1 VPDEAGLQAAGTDGA
16 TTGGATTGDEPR
28 GHMVVV
34 GNDALTQRLAG
45 DLAKLYQERVVVV
58 VPEPQQDHGPQLLAL
73 HDESGPI
80 SVIAGRRPDEATLRQ
95 AGVAEAD
102 ALAIVLDDDQAV
114 TAAALTA
121 RSINPHVRL
130 ALRVHSG
137 ALRKRLRRLLDR
149 PDAPTTVAS
158 ASETA
163 APALVSSVLPHQEQ
177 VIAVNSGTCT
187 VVSKDLPDGATK
199 LLPGPDI
206 PIAVLT
212 ETAGVLLP
220 DPETWTPP
228 ADERVTVVRLRHH
241 QETATPKGPPAWSRM
256 MAVMR
261 AFVSRKLQVAAAAL
275 SVVVALLT
283 VLTWQLTGTDLGRS
297 LYLVLLDLSSAG
309 NPAFGQPVARQVL
322 QIVTM
327 FTGMLILGLVAAIV
341 LDSVGAVRPADGT
354 RRVRR
359 TLNNHILL
367 IGIGSAGT
375 AVVSRLVDMRRPVV
389 VVERNPNAYNLA
401 AVRAR
406 GVPVVLGEFTSDA
419 VWQAARGDRASAVM
433 ALTNNDSANLQAV
446 LFARERRP
454 DVPAVLRLFDE
465 GFARTVYKALR
476 EAHPNSRTRSRSVSY
491 LAAPAFAAAM
501 MGRRV
506 LAAIPARR
514 EILLL
519 AEVTVAEGD
528 ALAERTVTEAFEPG
542 DWRVVAVRPAGR
554 GQHFDWS
561 PEAARTLRAEDRVV
575 VVATRAGLGRLL
587 RRADTPPTGRP
598 ELPAQTDAAA
608 EPSTST
614 STSATSSTSSSP
626 SA

>member
-1 VPDEAGLQAAGTDGA
+1 MPDEGAHTEAGPG
-16 TTGGATTGDEPR
+16 EESR

-34 GNDALTQRLAG
+34 GNDALTQRLVG
-45 DLAKLYQERVVVV
+45 DLAKLYQEHVVVV
-58 VPEPQQDHGPQLLAL
+58 VPEPKQDHGPQLLAL
-73 HDESGPI
+73 HQESGPI
-80 SVIAGRRPDEATLRQ
+80 SVLAGRRPDEATLRQ
-95 AGVAEAD
+95 AGVADAD

-114 TAAALTA
+114 TAAALAA
-121 RSINPHVRL
+121 RGINPHVRL
-130 ALRVHSG
+130 ALRVHSS
-137 ALRKRLRRLLDR
+137 ALGKRLQRLLDR
-149 PDAPTTVAS
+149 PDAPTSVAS
-158 ASETA
+158 ASQTA
-163 APALVSSVLPHQEQ
+163 APALVSSALPDQEQ

-187 VVSKDLPDGATK
+187 VVSKELPAGAAA
-199 LLPGPDI
+199 LPAGPDI

-212 ETAGVLLP
+212 EAEGTLLP
-220 DPETWTPP
+220 DPENWVPP
-228 ADERVTVVRLRHH
+228 PGERVTVVGLRHH
-241 QETATPKGPPAWSRM
+241 QEAPEAQGPAARTRV

-261 AFVSRKLQVAAAAL
+261 AFVSRKLQVVAAAL

-283 VLTWQLTGTDLGRS
+283 VLTWQLTGTNLGLS

-309 NPAFGQPVARQVL
+309 NPAFGQPVSRQVL

-327 FTGMLILGLVAAIV
+327 FTGMLILGLVAAVV
-341 LDSVGAVRPADGT
+341 LDAVGAVRPNDGP
-354 RRVRR
+354 RRVPR
-359 TLNNHILL
+359 TMNNHILL

-375 AVVSRLVDMRRPVV
+375 AVVSRLADMRRPVV

-406 GVPVVLGEFTSDA
+406 GVPVVLGEFTRDS

-433 ALTNNDSANLQAV
+433 ALTNNDSANLQTV

-454 DVPAVLRLFDE
+454 DVPVVLRLFDE

-528 ALAERTVTEAFEPG
+528 ALAGRTVSEAFQPG
-542 DWRVVAVRPAGR
+542 DWRVVAVRPPGR

-561 PEAARTLRAEDRVV
+561 PASTHSLDPDYRVI

-587 RRADTPPTGRP
+587 RRADTPPTAAQQPR
-598 ELPAQTDAAA
+598 LPAQA
-608 EPSTST
+608 EAETAS
-614 STSATSSTSSSP
+614 SA
-626 SA
+626 

>member
-1 VPDEAGLQAAGTDGA
+1 MVIIRAGAGEGRETVPDEAGSTQTGPGNGVTGTGLVEE
-16 TTGGATTGDEPR
+16 GR

-34 GNDALTQRLAG
+34 GNDALTQRLVG
-45 DLAKLYQERVVVV
+45 DLAKLYRERVVVV
-58 VPEPQQDHGPQLLAL
+58 VPDPQHEHGPQLLAL
-73 HDESGPI
+73 HRDAGPI
-80 SVIAGRRPDEATLRQ
+80 TVLAGRRPDEPALRQ

-130 ALRVHSG
+130 ALRVHNT
-137 ALRKRLRRLLDR
+137 ALGKRLRRLLDR

-158 ASETA
+158 ASQTA
-163 APALVSSVLPHQEQ
+163 APALVSSALPDQDQ

-187 VVSKDLPDGATK
+187 VVSTVLPAGTTE
-199 LLPGPDI
+199 LPPGPDV

-212 ETAGVLLP
+212 ENGGLLLP
-220 DPETWTPP
+220 DPEHWVAP
-228 ADERVTVVRLRHH
+228 ADEPITLVSLRHH
-241 QETATPKGPPAWSRM
+241 QEPPTPEATRAWSRM
-256 MAVMR
+256 GTVLR
-261 AFVSRKLQVAAAAL
+261 SFFSRKLQVAAAGL
-275 SVVVALLT
+275 SAVVALLT
-283 VLTWQLTGTDLGRS
+283 VLTWQLTGTNLGLS

-322 QIVTM
+322 QIITM

-341 LDSVGAVRPADGT
+341 LDSVGAVRPSENP

-359 TLNNHILL
+359 TMNNHVVL

-389 VVERNPNAYNLA
+389 VVERNPEARNLA

-406 GVPVVLGEFTSDA
+406 GVPVVLGEFTRDT
-419 VWQAARGDRASAVM
+419 VWRAARGDRASAVM

-454 DVPAVLRLFDE
+454 DVPVVLRLFDE
-465 GFARTVYKALR
+465 AFARTVFKALR

-501 MGRRV
+501 LGRRV

-528 ALAERTVTEAFEPG
+528 ELAGRTVKDAFRPG
-542 DWRVVAVRPAGR
+542 DWRVVAVRQR
-554 GQHFDWS
+554 GQHADWN
-561 PEAARTLRAEDRVV
+561 PAPTRHLRDDDRVI

-587 RRADTPPTGRP
+587 RRADAPQAAGR
-598 ELPAQTDAAA
+598 LPAQSGPHPEA
-608 EPSTST
+608 
-614 STSATSSTSSSP
+614 SP
-626 SA
+626 SELPG

>member
-1 VPDEAGLQAAGTDGA
+1 MPDEEL
-16 TTGGATTGDEPR
+16 R

-58 VPEPQQDHGPQLLAL
+58 VPEPQQEHGPQLVAL
-73 HDESGPI
+73 HRDTGPI
-80 SVIAGRRPDEATLRQ
+80 TVIAGRRPDEPTLRQ
-95 AGVAEAD
+95 AGVADAD

-121 RSINPHVRL
+121 RGINPHVRL
-130 ALRVHSG
+130 ALRVHSTPLG
-137 ALRKRLRRLLDR
+137 KRLRRLLDR

-158 ASETA
+158 ASQTA
-163 APALVSSVLPHQEQ
+163 APALVSSALPDQDQ
-177 VIAVNSGTCT
+177 VIAVHNGTCT
-187 VVSKDLPDGATK
+187 VVSTVLPAGSRK
-199 LLPGPDI
+199 PEPGPGV
-206 PIAVLT
+206 PGAEIAVAVLA
-212 ETAGVLLP
+212 EDGDLLLP
-220 DPETWTPP
+220 DTEQWEPPE
-228 ADERVTVVRLRHH
+228 DQQVTLVTLRHH
-241 QETATPKGPPAWSRM
+241 QEAPTPEATRAWSRM
-256 MAVMR
+256 GTVLR
-261 AFVSRKLQVAAAAL
+261 SFFSRKLQVAAAGLAT
-275 SVVVALLT
+275 VVALLT
-283 VLTWQLTGTDLGRS
+283 VLTWQLTGTNLGLS

-341 LDSVGAVRPADGT
+341 LDSVGAVRPGDRP

-359 TLNNHILL
+359 TMNNHVVL

-389 VVERNPNAYNLA
+389 VVERNPEARNLA

-406 GVPVVLGEFTSDA
+406 GVPVVLGEFTRDE
-419 VWQAARGDRASAVM
+419 VWRAARGDRASAVM

-454 DVPAVLRLFDE
+454 DVPVVLRLFDE
-465 GFARTVYKALR
+465 GFARTVFKALR

-501 MGRRV
+501 VGRRV

-519 AEVTVAEGD
+519 AEVTVTAGD
-528 ALAERTVTEAFEPG
+528 ALAGQTVKGAFRPG
-542 DWRVVAVRPAGR
+542 DWRVVAVRQR
-554 GQHFDWS
+554 GQNADWN
-561 PEAARTLRAEDRVV
+561 PDQARHLQADDRVV

-587 RRADTPPTGRP
+587 RRTDAPQQAAERIPGQPTGPDRTT
-598 ELPAQTDAAA
+598 AADQAAA
-608 EPSTST
+608 TDQAAAADQADAET
-614 STSATSSTSSSP
+614 SP
-626 SA
+626 SSASSA

>member
-1 VPDEAGLQAAGTDGA
+1 MRDEGAHTEAGSDAGPGDAANE
-16 TTGGATTGDEPR
+16 EPR

-34 GNDALTQRLAG
+34 GNDALTQRLVG
-45 DLAKLYQERVVVV
+45 DLAKLYQEHVVVV

-73 HDESGPI
+73 HQESGPI
-80 SVIAGRRPDEATLRQ
+80 SVLAGGRPDEATLRQ
-95 AGVAEAD
+95 AGVADAD

-121 RSINPHVRL
+121 RSINPTVRL
-130 ALRVHSG
+130 ALRVHSS
-137 ALRKRLRRLLDR
+137 ALGKRLQRLLDR
-149 PDAPTTVAS
+149 PDAPTSVAS
-158 ASETA
+158 ASQTA
-163 APALVSSVLPHQEQ
+163 APALVSSALPDQAQ

-187 VVSKDLPDGATK
+187 VVSKELSPEATALPA
-199 LLPGPDI
+199 GPDI

-212 ETAGVLLP
+212 EAEGTLLP
-220 DPETWTPP
+220 DPESWVPP
-228 ADERVTVVRLRHH
+228 QGERVTVVGLRHH
-241 QETATPKGPPAWSRM
+241 QEPPAPQGPAAWTR
-256 MAVMR
+256 VMSVLR
-261 AFVSRKLQVAAAAL
+261 AFVSRKLQVAAAGL
-275 SVVVALLT
+275 SAVVALLT
-283 VLTWQLTGTDLGRS
+283 VLTWQLTGTNLGMS

-309 NPAFGQPVARQVL
+309 NPAFGQPLARQVL

-327 FTGMLILGLVAAIV
+327 FTGMLILGLVAAVV
-341 LDSVGAVRPADGT
+341 LDTVGAVRPNDGPQ
-354 RRVRR
+354 RVSR
-359 TLNNHILL
+359 TMNNHIVLM
-367 IGIGSAGT
+367 GIGSAGT
-375 AVVSRLVDMRRPVV
+375 AVVSRLADMRRPVV
-389 VVERNPNAYNLA
+389 VVERNPNARNLA

-406 GVPVVLGEFTSDA
+406 GVPVVLGEFTRDS
-419 VWQAARGDRASAVM
+419 VWRAARGDRASAVM

-454 DVPAVLRLFDE
+454 DVPVVLRLFDE

-476 EAHPNSRTRSRSVSY
+476 EAHPHSRTRSRSVSY

-528 ALAERTVTEAFEPG
+528 ELAGRSVTEAFRPG
-542 DWRVVAVRPAGR
+542 EWRVVAVRPPGR

-561 PEAARTLRAEDRVV
+561 PAGTHPLGVEDRVI

-587 RRADTPPTGRP
+587 RRADAPAAAAQQPTAQRP
-598 ELPAQTDAAA
+598 RLPAQAEAETASSA
-608 EPSTST
+608 EPSTAS
-614 STSATSSTSSSP
+614 SA
-626 SA
+626 

>member
-1 VPDEAGLQAAGTDGA
+1 
-16 TTGGATTGDEPR
+16 
-28 GHMVVV
+28 MVVV

-58 VPEPQQDHGPQLLAL
+58 VPEPGQAHGPQLLAL
-73 HDESGPI
+73 HQESGPI

-121 RSINPHVRL
+121 RSVNPNVRL
-130 ALRVHSG
+130 ALRVHSS
-137 ALRKRLRRLLDR
+137 ALGKRLQRLLDR

-158 ASETA
+158 ASQTA
-163 APALVSSVLPHQEQ
+163 APALLSSALPDQEQ
-177 VIAVNSGTCT
+177 VIAVNNGTCT
-187 VVSKDLPDGATK
+187 VVSKQLPDGERR
-199 LLPGPDI
+199 LPPGPDI

-212 ETAGVLLP
+212 EAEGVLLP

-228 ADERVTVVRLRHH
+228 RGEQVTVVGLRHH
-241 QETATPKGPPAWSRM
+241 QEAPAPQGPPAWSRM
-256 MAVMR
+256 AAVLR

-275 SVVVALLT
+275 SAVVALLT

-309 NPAFGQPVARQVL
+309 NPAFGQPLARQVL

-341 LDSVGAVRPADGT
+341 LDTVGAVRPNDGP
-354 RRVRR
+354 RRVPR
-359 TLNNHILL
+359 TMNNHILL

-375 AVVSRLVDMRRPVV
+375 AVVSRLADMRRPVV
-389 VVERNPNAYNLA
+389 VVERNPDARNLA

-406 GVPVVLGEFTSDA
+406 GVPVVLGEFTRDS
-419 VWQAARGDRASAVM
+419 VWRAARGDRASAVM

-454 DVPAVLRLFDE
+454 DVPVVLRLFDE
-465 GFARTVYKALR
+465 GFAKTVYKALR
-476 EAHPNSRTRSRSVSY
+476 EAHPHSRTRSRSVSY

-528 ALAERTVTEAFEPG
+528 ELAGSTVTESFQPG
-542 DWRVVAVRPAGR
+542 DWRVVALRPAGR

-561 PEAARTLRAEDRVV
+561 PAPTRLLRAEDRVI

-587 RRADTPPTGRP
+587 RRAEAPAATVTRQRRM
-598 ELPAQTDAAA
+598 PAQAGAETASSA
-608 EPSTST
+608 EPSPAGPAS
-614 STSATSSTSSSP
+614 SA
-626 SA
+626 

>member
-1 VPDEAGLQAAGTDGA
+1 
-16 TTGGATTGDEPR
+16 
-28 GHMVVV
+28 MVVV

-58 VPEPQQDHGPQLLAL
+58 VPEPQQQHGPQLLAL
-73 HDESGPI
+73 HRDGGPI
-80 SVIAGRRPDEATLRQ
+80 TVIAGRRPDEPTLRQ

-121 RSINPHVRL
+121 RSINPQVRL
-130 ALRVHSG
+130 ALRVHSTPLG
-137 ALRKRLRRLLDR
+137 KRLRRLLDR

-158 ASETA
+158 ASQTA
-163 APALVSSVLPHQEQ
+163 APALVSSALPDQDQ
-177 VIAVNSGTCT
+177 VIAVHNGTCT
-187 VVSKDLPDGATK
+187 VVSTVLPAGSRK
-199 LLPGPDI
+199 PEPGQEI
-206 PIAVLT
+206 PVAVLG
-212 ETAGVLLP
+212 EDGDLLLP
-220 DPETWTPP
+220 DTEHWEPP
-228 ADERVTVVRLRHH
+228 QDSQVTLVSLRHH
-241 QETATPKGPPAWSRM
+241 QEAPTPEATRAWSRM
-256 MAVMR
+256 GTVLR
-261 AFVSRKLQVAAAAL
+261 SFFSRKLQVAAAGLAT
-275 SVVVALLT
+275 VVALLT
-283 VLTWQLTGTDLGRS
+283 VLTWQLTGTNLGLS

-322 QIVTM
+322 QVVTM

-341 LDSVGAVRPADGT
+341 LDSVGAVRPSENP

-359 TLNNHILL
+359 TTNNHIVL

-375 AVVSRLVDMRRPVV
+375 AVVSRLVDMRHPVV
-389 VVERNPNAYNLA
+389 VVERNPEARNLA

-406 GVPVVLGEFTSDA
+406 GVPVVLGDFTRA
-419 VWQAARGDRASAVM
+419 EVWRAARGDRASAVM

-454 DVPAVLRLFDE
+454 DVPVVLRLFDE
-465 GFARTVYKALR
+465 GFARTVFKALR

-501 MGRRV
+501 VGRRV

-528 ALAERTVTEAFEPG
+528 VLAGQTVKGAFRPG
-542 DWRVVAVRPAGR
+542 DWRVAAVRQR
-554 GQHFDWS
+554 GQNADWN
-561 PEAARTLRAEDRVV
+561 PDPARLLQVDDRVV

-587 RRADTPPTGRP
+587 RR
-598 ELPAQTDAAA
+598 TDAPQQAPRLPGQTA
-608 EPSTST
+608 G
-614 STSATSSTSSSP
+614 ATSPSNASS
-626 SA
+626 A